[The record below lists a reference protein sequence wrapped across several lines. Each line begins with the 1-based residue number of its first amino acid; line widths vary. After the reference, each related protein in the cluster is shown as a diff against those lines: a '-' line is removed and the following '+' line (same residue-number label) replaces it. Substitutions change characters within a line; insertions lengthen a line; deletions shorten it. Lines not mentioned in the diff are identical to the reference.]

1 MTPRLFPAALFLVW
15 TLGFS
20 SSLQAEEWLI
30 VPHGTRIRGQLE
42 TTLSSRSHRQ
52 GDRFTVE
59 VAESILVNGVEAIP
73 AGSVIEGRVSRVKQ
87 AGRVQGR
94 AEMNLSYDRLV
105 FPSGMAETII
115 GSQADLDHQDRIDRS
130 EGTIKGASS
139 RKRDAAA
146 IGISA
151 ASGAGIGLAYGG
163 GGGAVMGAGIGGLI
177 GLVDRMAR
185 RGEPIRIPAG
195 TLMIIRLDRPLQ
207 IRISGDPSH

>member
-1 MTPRLFPAALFLVW
+1 MTLRLFPAALFLIW

-20 SSLQAEEWLI
+20 SMLQAEEWLI

-42 TTLSSRSHRQ
+42 TTLNSRTHRQ

-59 VAESILVNGVEAIP
+59 VSESILVNGVEAIP
-73 AGSVIEGRVSRVKQ
+73 AGSVVEGRVSRVKQ

-94 AEMNLSYDRLV
+94 AEMNLSYDRVV
-105 FPSGMAETII
+105 FPTGIGETIV
-115 GSQADLDHQDRIDRS
+115 GSQADLDHEDRIDRS

-151 ASGAGIGLAYGG
+151 AAGAGIGLAYGG
-163 GGGAVMGAGIGGLI
+163 GGGAVLGAGIGGVV
-177 GLVDRMAR
+177 GLVDRMGR
-185 RGEPIRIPAG
+185 KGEPIRIPAG

-207 IRISGDPSH
+207 IRIAGDPGQ

>member
-20 SSLQAEEWLI
+20 SLLQAEEWLI

-42 TTLSSRSHRQ
+42 TTLNSRSHRQ

-59 VAESILVNGVEAIP
+59 VVESILVNGVEAIP
-73 AGSVIEGRVSRVKQ
+73 AGSVIEGRVSRVKP